1 MLGGCSRTS
10 TRRNK
15 SVAVGGF
22 DGFFKRPTG
31 SLWLPVACGVIP
43 VYLRYSQLFSSTCDF
58 SDRNRIGPRLHSVP
72 VAEKITL
79 STSYVPNC
87 CSRTSTRGKMS
98 VNARGLEGDIVR
110 TPMSLAF
117 CARPLLLK
125 GYPYFPDSQL
135 LLFLFVG
142 FLCW

>member
-1 MLGGCSRTS
+1 MAVREQVPEEITQWQWEGLTVFSRDPQ
-10 TRRNK
+10 
-15 SVAVGGF
+15 ALYGYL
-22 DGFFKRPTG
+22 
-31 SLWLPVACGVIP
+31 SLVRVIP

-87 CSRTSTRGKMS
+87 CSRTSTRGKTS
-98 VNARGLEGDIVR
+98 VNARGLEGDILR
-110 TPMSLAF
+110 TPTSLAF

-125 GYPYFPDSQL
+125 GYPYFPDSRL